1 MRCSFAAKAVFMAA
15 LVFLAG
21 CSLVESVIEIEP
33 RGASPRAAAEA
44 PKGVR
49 AKAAFA
55 ANTSG
60 TTRCDDV
67 FGDGTTTCSDLASA
81 SGARYDLSK
90 VDKPPK
96 KPAGKKTEEEP
107 GSGLSRLFKK
117 WLMTGMRLN
126 SWSNA
131 R

>member
-1 MRCSFAAKAVFMAA
+1 MRCSFAAKAVLTAA

-33 RGASPRAAAEA
+33 RGVAARTTEA
-44 PKGVR
+44 TKGVR
-49 AKAAFA
+49 AKAAYA
-55 ANTSG
+55 ANNSG
-60 TTRCDDV
+60 TARCDDV
-67 FGDGTTTCSDLASA
+67 FGDGTTTCSDLARA
-81 SGARYDLSK
+81 SGARYDQGR
-90 VDKPPK
+90 VEAPPK